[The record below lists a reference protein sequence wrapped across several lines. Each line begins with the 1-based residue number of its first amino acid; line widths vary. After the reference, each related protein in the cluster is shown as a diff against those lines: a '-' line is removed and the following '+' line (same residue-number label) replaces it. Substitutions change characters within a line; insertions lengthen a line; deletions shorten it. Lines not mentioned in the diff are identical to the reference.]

1 MVDFKLTKTDKT
13 SDLVETNLSYHRKEM
28 SDMDKD
34 NNDDDDDGANQNQ
47 NNLKQ
52 HLFHFIQHSTF
63 NN

>member
-34 NNDDDDDGANQNQ
+34 NNDDDDGA
-47 NNLKQ
+47 KISSDIY
-52 HLFHFIQHSTF
+52 FISF
-63 NN
+63 NIQ